1 MTKVLIATYS
11 QSGRTQE
18 VADHLASL
26 ISNADQYQISVADD
40 TFSNDMYETDAIST
54 NQIQTGNFPELVN
67 AIPNVKDYDL
77 ILVGSPV
84 WRGAP
89 ATPVHT
95 FLERLQG
102 YQGEVATFYTDA
114 GSAGDYEKNFKK
126 WAGNLDVVSTH
137 EGSHNIK
144 HWVEQIM

>member
-18 VADHLASL
+18 VADQLANL
-26 ISNADQYQISVADD
+26 ISDANQYQITVADD
-40 TFSNDMYETDAIST
+40 TFSNDMYETDAIAT
-54 NQIQTGNFPELVN
+54 KQIQTGNFPELVN

-102 YQGEVATFYTDA
+102 YQGKVATFYTDA

-144 HWVEQIM
+144 HWVEQIL